1 MTIEE
6 FNEICDIYTNKE
18 LFLTDSNNNLIK
30 ENNKPILRH
39 QII

>member
-6 FNEICDIYTNKE
+6 FDEICDIYTNKE

-30 ENNKPILRH
+30 ENKKPVLKN